1 MREESVLTEH
11 WPSPTRAPVALGWLA
26 EARATLSLAWP
37 LIIAQFAT
45 IALTATD
52 VVMMGWLGA
61 EFIAAGSLATSFLY
75 PFFMFGVGVCMAVS
89 PLVSQALGGGRRR
102 EVRLVM
108 RQGLWVALGLSA
120 ALVPLLLL
128 GDKALLASGQTER
141 TAALAGSYLDKA
153 AWMLPPALVF
163 VVLRSLVAARA
174 ETGVVLRIT
183 LCGIAINAFGNWL
196 LMFGNLGLPRM
207 ELAGAGVATT
217 VTHLAMA
224 VMLWAH
230 VARGRAYRR
239 LGVLARP
246 FVADLPR
253 LAAILRLGVP
263 IGLTMTAESGL
274 FTAAAIMVGWL
285 GQDALAAHAVALQL
299 AAIAFMAPLGL
310 SHATTVRVGL
320 AHGAGSAAG
329 AARAGWTSILIS
341 FAFMGGV
348 ALTFWFAPR
357 ALIGLF
363 LDPADPANAVP
374 VALAAS
380 YLGVAALFQLVDGAQ
395 VTAAAAL
402 RGMSDTRAPMLIAL
416 TGYWVIGLPTGYVLG
431 FGLGLEGVGVWL
443 GLAAGLAAAAALL
456 MARLAGRTAGPG

>member
-1 MREESVLTEH
+1 MGEESVLTEH
-11 WPSPTRAPVALGWLA
+11 RPGLARGPIATGWLS
-26 EARATLSLAWP
+26 EARATLALAWP

-75 PFFMFGVGVCMAVS
+75 PFFMFGVGVCMAVA

-102 EVRLVM
+102 EVRHVL
-108 RQGLWVALGLSA
+108 RQGLWVALGLA
-120 ALVPLLLL
+120 ALLMPALMA
-128 GDKALLASGQTER
+128 GETALLALGQTAR
-141 TAALAGSYLDKA
+141 TAELGGSYLGMA
-153 AWMLPPALVF
+153 AWMLPPALLF
-163 VVLRSLVAARA
+163 VVLRSLVAAQG

-196 LMFGNLGLPRM
+196 LMFGNLGLPRL
-207 ELAGAGVATT
+207 ELAGAGIATT
-217 VTHLAMA
+217 VTHTAMTA
-224 VMLWAH
+224 LLWLH

-239 LGVLARP
+239 LGALARP
-246 FVADLPR
+246 FAWDLPR
-253 LAAILRLGVP
+253 LTAILRLGLP

-274 FTAAAIMVGWL
+274 FTAAAVMVGWL

-299 AAIAFMAPLGL
+299 AAISFMAPLGL

-320 AHGAGSAAG
+320 AHGAGRPAN
-329 AARAGWTSILIS
+329 AARAGWTSILLS
-341 FAFMGGV
+341 FAFMGCV
-348 ALTFWFAPR
+348 ALAFWLIPR
-357 ALIGLF
+357 QLIALF
-363 LDPADPANAVP
+363 LDTAAPANAVP

-402 RGMSDTRAPMLIAL
+402 RGMSDTRVPMLIAL
-416 TGYWVIGLPTGYVLG
+416 TGYWVIGLPIGYVLG
-431 FGLGLEGVGVWL
+431 FRAGLEGVGVWL
-443 GLAAGLAAAAALL
+443 GLAAGLAAAAVLL
-456 MARLAGRTAGPG
+456 MARLARRTAARA

>member
-1 MREESVLTEH
+1 MGEESVLTEH
-11 WPSPTRAPVALGWLA
+11 WPRPSRASAPTGWLA
-26 EARATLSLAWP
+26 EARATLALAWP

-75 PFFMFGVGVCMAVS
+75 PFFMFGVGVCMAVA

-102 EVRLVM
+102 EVRLVL
-108 RQGLWVALGLSA
+108 RQGLWAALGLSA
-120 ALVPLLLL
+120 ILVPVLLA
-128 GDKALLASGQTER
+128 GESALLALGQTGR
-141 TAALAGSYLDKA
+141 TAELAGSYLDQA

-163 VVLRSLVAARA
+163 VVLRSLVAAHG

-183 LCGIAINAFGNWL
+183 LCGIAINALGNWL
-196 LMFGNLGLPRM
+196 LMFGNLGFPRM
-207 ELAGAGVATT
+207 GLAGAGVATA

-224 VMLWAH
+224 AMLWVH
-230 VARGRAYRR
+230 VARGRSYRR
-239 LGVLARP
+239 LGALARP
-246 FVADLPR
+246 FVADLER
-253 LAAILRLGVP
+253 LWAILRLGLP

-274 FTAAAIMVGWL
+274 FTAAAIMIGWL

-299 AAIAFMAPLGL
+299 VAIAFMAPLGL

-320 AHGAGSAAG
+320 AYGAGSTAG

-341 FAFMGGV
+341 FGFMGCV
-348 ALTFWFAPR
+348 ALAFWFAPR
-357 ALIGLF
+357 TLIALF
-363 LDPADPANAVP
+363 LDVAAPANAAP

-416 TGYWVIGLPTGYVLG
+416 TGYWVIGLPTGYLLG
-431 FGLGLEGVGVWL
+431 FQAGLEGVGVWL

-456 MARLAGRTAGPG
+456 MARLARRTAPPG